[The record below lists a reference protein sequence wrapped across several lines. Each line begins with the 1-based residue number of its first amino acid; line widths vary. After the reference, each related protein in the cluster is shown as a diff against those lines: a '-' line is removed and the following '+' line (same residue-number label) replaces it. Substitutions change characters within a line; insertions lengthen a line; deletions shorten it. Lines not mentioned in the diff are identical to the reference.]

1 MNASLKLDDVS
12 FSKVVLSLRNISVRS
27 SDHAA
32 RTMRSAAERIVKRAR
47 LYVPEDTEA
56 LKNSIRLQESRGAR
70 GRLQIDVIAGD
81 QTVVNVKGRM
91 IDLNQYAAIIHEQYS
106 SLEPGQKTQ
115 IKRLQNPGVH
125 IGEGFLT
132 RAQED
137 VGKSLSREVIV
148 GITNI
153 IKTEGMA

>member
-1 MNASLKLDDVS
+1 MKAGFKVDELA
-12 FSKVVLSLRNISVRS
+12 FSKVVLGLRNISIRS

-70 GRLQIDVIAGD
+70 GRLQIDVVVGGQSVVTIKGR
-81 QTVVNVKGRM
+81 VVNL
-91 IDLNQYAAIIHEQYS
+91 DQYAAIIHERYGDFQ
-106 SLEPGQKTQ
+106 PGPKTI
-115 IKRLQNPGVH
+115 IKREQNPGAI

-132 RAQED
+132 RAGDDE
-137 VGKSLSREVIV
+137 KASLSREVIA
-148 GITNI
+148 GITSI
-153 IKTEGMA
+153 IKTEGLA